1 MTWRDLRCGEP
12 RPEHEGRTVTL
23 AGWVARRRDHGGLVF
38 IDLRDE
44 TGVTQLVVNPEN
56 APDAAAVAHG
66 VRNEYV
72 LQARGRVVSRAPET
86 VNPKM
91 PTGGG
96 EGQVEELTV
105 LSMST
110 PLP

>member
-1 MTWRDLRCGEP
+1 MSQWRDIRCGEA
-12 RPEHEGRTVTL
+12 RPQDAGRKVTL
-23 AGWVARRRDHGGLVF
+23 AGWTARRRDHGGLIF

-56 APDAAAVAHG
+56 APDAAARAHD

-72 LQARGRVVSRAPET
+72 LQATGEIVDRSPET

-91 PTGGG
+91 PTG
-96 EGQVEELTV
+96 EVELQVESLQV
-105 LSMST
+105 
-110 PLP
+110 